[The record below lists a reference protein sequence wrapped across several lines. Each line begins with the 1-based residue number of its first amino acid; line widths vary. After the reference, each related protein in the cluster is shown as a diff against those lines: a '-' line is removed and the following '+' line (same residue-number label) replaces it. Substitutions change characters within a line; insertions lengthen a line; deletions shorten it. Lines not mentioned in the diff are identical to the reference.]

1 MWNTMQNDFLWSPR
15 ARRAEPASLSST
27 ILLVDDDSDMRSL
40 TRTFLEHEGYRVFS
54 SGEAERAA
62 QIFSTAP
69 RIDLL
74 ITDIYMPGRSGM
86 ELAHD
91 LKTIRP
97 ELPILMV
104 SGGFVDDDL
113 KERLQEEGWRFMV
126 KPFRLTELL
135 SLVHVMLA
143 GCEAERSKAS

>member
-1 MWNTMQNDFLWSPR
+1 MWNAMQNDFLGSLGGR
-15 ARRAEPASLSST
+15 YVEPASSPST

-40 TRTFLEHEGYRVFS
+40 TRTFLEHEGYQVFS

-62 QIFSTAP
+62 QIFSNVP

-91 LKTIRP
+91 LKTIRS

-126 KPFRLTELL
+126 KPFQLTELL
-135 SLVHVMLA
+135 SMVHVMLA
-143 GCEAERSKAS
+143 ECEAERSRMS

>member
-1 MWNTMQNDFLWSPR
+1 MQNDFLWSLGGRGAVLAP
-15 ARRAEPASLSST
+15 PPST
-27 ILLVDDDSDMRSL
+27 ILLGDVEGDMRSL

-62 QIFSTAP
+62 QIFSSVP

-74 ITDIYMPGRSGM
+74 ITDVYMPGRSGM

-91 LKTIRP
+91 LKTIRS

-113 KERLQEEGWRFMV
+113 KERLQVEGWRFMV

-135 SLVHVMLA
+135 SMVHVMLA
-143 GCEAERSKAS
+143 ECEAGRSG